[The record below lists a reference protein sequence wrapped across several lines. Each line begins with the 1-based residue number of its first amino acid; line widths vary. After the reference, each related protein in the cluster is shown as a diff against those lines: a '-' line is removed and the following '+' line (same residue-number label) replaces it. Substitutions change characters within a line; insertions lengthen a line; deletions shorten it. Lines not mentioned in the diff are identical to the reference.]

1 MKVLVTGAGGQLA
14 TELER
19 TVPGGV
25 ELEALSIEQ
34 LCVTDREDVLRTV
47 GAARP
52 DVLINAAAYTA
63 VDKAEEE
70 EALATRINGD
80 GPRHLAEA
88 AAEHGSRLVHIST
101 DFVFDGKAS
110 RPWRPDDAAK
120 PISAYGRSKLAG
132 EIAVRQLLG
141 RDVLVVRTA
150 WVYAA
155 HGSNFVR
162 TMLRLMADRGEI
174 GVVADQLGTPTWAR
188 TLATSIWKMV
198 ELDARGTH
206 HLTDAGVASWY
217 DFAVAIR
224 DIGVLKGMLPNTVKV
239 RPIRTEDYP
248 TPAARPSYGVMDKT
262 DTFSLLGGPTPH
274 WRSAL
279 ADCLDEMNT

>member
-19 TVPGGV
+19 TTPHEVR
-25 ELEALSIEQ
+25 LEALSIEQ
-34 LCVTDREDVLRTV
+34 LCVTDRAQVLETV
-47 GAARP
+47 QAARP
-52 DVLINAAAYTA
+52 DVVINAAAYTA

-70 EALATRINGD
+70 ESLATRINGD

-88 AAEHGSRLVHIST
+88 VAEHSGRLVHVST

-110 RPWRPDDAAK
+110 HPRRPEDITNPL
-120 PISAYGRSKLAG
+120 SAYGRSKLAG
-132 EIAVRQLLG
+132 EIAVREVLG
-141 RDVLVVRTA
+141 SDALVVRTA

-162 TMLRLMADRGEI
+162 TMLRLMSERGEVD
-174 GVVADQLGTPTWAR
+174 VVADQLGSPTWAR
-188 TLATSIWKMV
+188 TLATSIWRMV

-224 DIGVLKGMLPNTVKV
+224 DLGQQNGMLENGISV

-248 TPAARPSYGVMDKT
+248 TPAARPLYGVMDKT
-262 DTFSLLGGPTPH
+262 DTFNLLGGPTPH

-279 ADCLDEMNT
+279 ANCIDEMNT